1 MPLLMFANIGSIFK
15 IGFLKRRLLLSIVFS
30 LIFCIPLQVLGQKGA
45 KITTIVI
52 DPGHG
57 GKDPGTS
64 GWHSHEKNIALAVA
78 LKFGHDI
85 REHMPDVKVIFT
97 RKTDVFIPLYKRAQ
111 IANENHADLFVSIH
125 CNSYHSP
132 VPHGTETFVM
142 GLSKTKANMGVAEKE
157 NKAILYESNRS
168 KNYGGFNLDSPQ
180 SYINLSLFQ
189 NAYLKQSLQFAHD
202 VEQEMKT
209 RAGMKPRGVAQAGF
223 LVLWRTAMP
232 SVLVELGFL
241 SNKKDNAYLKSKKGQ
256 SNLAAGLY
264 LAFKR
269 YKEHFE
275 KENALAGKNNV
286 KPLPQHKE
294 KTLTKTKRSHHS
306 QIEFRV
312 QFFSGKY
319 KYKYPLKKFP
329 KVQAISYY
337 LHKGV
342 YRYTSG
348 HLSSLQEADRLQN
361 YLRKLGYKG
370 AFVVAFYKGRR
381 ISTSKALKLNASFHK
396 K

>member
-1 MPLLMFANIGSIFK
+1 MFANIGSIFK
-15 IGFLKRRLLLSIVFS
+15 TGFLKSWLLLSILFGVFFFS
-30 LIFCIPLQVLGQKGA
+30 PFQALGQKGA

-78 LKFGHDI
+78 LKFGQDI
-85 REHMPDVKVIFT
+85 REHMKDVKVIFT
-97 RKTDVFIPLYKRAQ
+97 RTTDVFIPLYKRAQ
-111 IANENHADLFVSIH
+111 IANKNHADLFVSIH
-125 CNSYHSP
+125 CNSYPSP

-142 GLSKTKANMGVAEKE
+142 GLGKTKANMDVAEKE

-168 KNYGGFNLDSPQ
+168 KNYDGFNLNSPQ

-202 VEQEMKT
+202 VEQEMKS
-209 RAGMKPRGVAQAGF
+209 RAGMEDRGVAQAGF
-223 LVLWRTAMP
+223 LVLWRTTMP

-241 SNKKDNAYLKSKKGQ
+241 SNRKDNLYLLSKKGQ
-256 SNLAAGLY
+256 DNLAAALY
-264 LAFKR
+264 LAFKK

-275 KENALAGKNNV
+275 KENAVTTKSLLQKPNLA
-286 KPLPQHKE
+286 
-294 KTLTKTKRSHHS
+294 
-306 QIEFRV
+306 EFRV
-312 QFFSGKY
+312 QFYSGKY
-319 KYKYPLKKFP
+319 KYKYPAKKFP
-329 KVQAISYY
+329 KVNAISYY
-337 LHKGV
+337 YYKGM

-348 HLSSLQEADRLQN
+348 HFYDLRHADKAQN
-361 YLRKLGYKG
+361 YLRSMGYKG
-370 AFVVAFYKGRR
+370 AFVVAFYKGKR
-381 ISTSKALKLNASFHK
+381 ISTAKAQKLNHVLHK